1 MEDKDI
7 IPTIAAN
14 KSDLYQ
20 EKQVANETEE
30 KFANQIGAILLQLR
44 PKMTVGFKPCLIT
57 SVKKY
62 LITISTSL
70 LLKRKRKTNI
80 KRKNNK
86 KIIKKK
92 TRLIKE
98 LK

>member
-1 MEDKDI
+1 MVTLTKKVSQKWKFNWYEQIKQLEDKDI

-62 LITISTSL
+62 FAAAE
-70 LLKRKRKTNI
+70 
-80 KRKNNK
+80 
-86 KIIKKK
+86 KKK
-92 TRLIKE
+92 KDI
-98 LK
+98 